1 LTLIKSR
8 EDSRCYQAS
17 THRHLPEATIRT
29 LPAFPDLRS
38 FLGWAEGAGDLLR
51 LRDPISLRHEMTA
64 VQLAALRR
72 GGKILRFD
80 AATDGDGRPAA
91 MPVIAN
97 LFGTPERVAAGLG
110 LDLSEVPAFG
120 EFLAALRSPAPVD
133 GLRDALS
140 RWPML
145 KAALATRPRILRRAP
160 AQEVEAAPDLTRLPV
175 QTPWPEDAGPLITW
189 PVVIT
194 RSIDTDPAQVAHY
207 NLGVY
212 RAQVLGPDR
221 LIMRWLAHRGGAAH
235 ARTWANAG
243 EPMPVAIAL
252 GADPATLLSAALPL
266 PESVSELT
274 FSGILRGCRTEI
286 VPARTVP
293 LMVPAHA
300 EIIVEGWIHPGET
313 ALEGPFGDH
322 TGYYN
327 SVEAFPVMRISA
339 ITHRRDPMYLTT
351 VTGRPPD
358 EPSVIGEVF
367 NTLAL
372 PVIRAQIPEVRDL
385 WLPPAACSYRMAVI
399 QIRKRYPG
407 QARRVMM
414 ALWGMLAQF
423 SYTKTIVVVD
433 EDIDP
438 RNWDDIAWAMA
449 TRMDPARDVMLLD
462 STPMDYLD
470 FASPREGLAGK
481 MGIDAT
487 TKTGAETTREWGR
500 VMALDPAHEARAA
513 EILARHMGDAS

>member
-1 LTLIKSR
+1 M
-8 EDSRCYQAS
+8 
-17 THRHLPEATIRT
+17 IRT
-29 LPAFPDLRS
+29 LPVFPDLRS
-38 FLGWAEGAGDLLR
+38 FLGWAEAAGQVLR
-51 LRDPISLRHEMTA
+51 LPDAINLRHEMTA
-64 VQLAALRR
+64 VQRAALRKA
-72 GGKILRFD
+72 GPILRFD
-80 AATDGDGRPAA
+80 GAVGDAGKRSA
-91 MPVIAN
+91 MPVIGN

-110 LDLSEVPAFG
+110 LELSEVPAFG
-120 EFLAALRSPAPVD
+120 AFLAALRSPAPVD
-133 GLRDALS
+133 GMRDALS

-145 KAALATRPRILRRAP
+145 KAALATRPKTLRRAP
-160 AQEVEAAPDLTRLPV
+160 VQEVDAPVDMTRLPV
-175 QTPWPEDAGPLITW
+175 QTPWPEDAGPLLTW

-194 RSIDTDPAQVAHY
+194 RPHGGDPAKVSDY

-221 LIMRWLAHRGGAAH
+221 LILRWLAHRGGAAH
-235 ARTWANAG
+235 ARTWAQAAA
-243 EPMPVAIAL
+243 PMPVAIAL

-266 PESVSELT
+266 PETVSELT
-274 FSGILRGCRTEI
+274 FSGVLRGARSEI
-286 VPARTVP
+286 VAARTVP

-300 EIIVEGWIHPGET
+300 EIMIEGWVHPNDN
-313 ALEGPFGDH
+313 APEGPFGDH

-327 SVEAFPVMRISA
+327 SVESFPVMRISA
-339 ITHRRDPMYLTT
+339 ITHRRDPLYLST

-385 WLPPAACSYRMAVI
+385 WLPPAACSYRMAVV
-399 QIRKRYPG
+399 QIAKRYPG

-423 SYTKTIVVVD
+423 SYTKTIIVVD

-438 RNWDDIAWAMA
+438 RNWDDVAWAMA
-449 TRMDPARDVMLLD
+449 TRMDPARDVMVLD

-481 MGIDAT
+481 LGIDAT
-487 TKTGAETTREWGR
+487 NKIGAETTREWGR
-500 VMALDPAHEARAA
+500 VMTLDPAHEARAA
-513 EILARHMGDAS
+513 EILSRHRGGRP

>member
-1 LTLIKSR
+1 MM
-8 EDSRCYQAS
+8 EV
-17 THRHLPEATIRT
+17 EIRT

-38 FLGWAEGAGDLLR
+38 FLGWAETAGQVLR
-51 LRDPISLRHEMTA
+51 LPETVSLRHEMTA
-64 VQLAALRR
+64 VQLAALKV
-72 GGKILRFD
+72 GGPILRFD
-80 AATDGDGRPAA
+80 AALDAA
-91 MPVIAN
+91 GNRSPIPVIGN
-97 LFGTPERVAAGLG
+97 LFGTAERVAAGLG
-110 LDLSEVPAFG
+110 MDLSQVPAFG

-133 GLRDALS
+133 GMRDAFS

-145 KAALATRPRILRRAP
+145 KAALATRPKTLRRAP
-160 AQEVEAAPDLTRLPV
+160 AQEVDAPVDMTRLPV
-175 QTPWPEDAGPLITW
+175 QTPWPEDAGPLLTW

-194 RSIDTDPAQVAHY
+194 RPYGADAAAVAQY

-212 RAQVLGPDR
+212 RAQVLAPDR
-221 LIMRWLAHRGGAAH
+221 LILRWLTHRGGAAH
-235 ARTWANAG
+235 ARGWAEANA
-243 EPMPVAIAL
+243 PMPVAIAL

-266 PESVSELT
+266 PETVSELT
-274 FSGILRGCRTEI
+274 FSGILRGARSEI
-286 VPARTVP
+286 VAARTVP

-300 EIIVEGWIHPGET
+300 EIILEGWVHPGDV
-313 ALEGPFGDH
+313 APEGPFGDH

-327 SVEAFPVMRISA
+327 SVESFPVMRLSA
-339 ITHRRDPMYLTT
+339 ITHRRDPLYLST

-385 WLPPAACSYRMAVI
+385 WLPPAACSYRMAVV
-399 QIRKRYPG
+399 QIAKRYPG

-433 EDIDP
+433 EDINP
-438 RNWDDIAWAMA
+438 RDWNDIAWAMA
-449 TRMDPARDVMLLD
+449 TRMDPARDVLVLEN
-462 STPMDYLD
+462 TPMDYLD

-481 MGIDAT
+481 LGIDAT
-487 TKTGAETTREWGR
+487 TKIGSETTREWGR
-500 VMALDPAHEARAA
+500 VMTLDPAHATRAA
-513 EILARHMGDAS
+513 DLLARHLGGVK